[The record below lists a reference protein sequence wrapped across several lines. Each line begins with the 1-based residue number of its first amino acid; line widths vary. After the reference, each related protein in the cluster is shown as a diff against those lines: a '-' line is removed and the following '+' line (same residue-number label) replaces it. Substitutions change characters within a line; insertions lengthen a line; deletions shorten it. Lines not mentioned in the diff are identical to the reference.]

1 MLVVGGIGSLARLSM
16 LGVVMALAWPAA
28 AWAEAASAL
37 RVEYHQ
43 WQVGKDG
50 VRQELSYAEKLY
62 RQENTLWVEREVPE
76 AAQRDHDDHH
86 HGGLGHKHADVV
98 GAPLWIQRDDSGNV
112 DVKLVDRYEQR
123 LIDIA
128 PPYYGNVGYDG
139 HWVETW
145 ALVDPAS
152 LSSLEPSSVADGVET
167 YQMQRGSQHITL
179 VWNPERRYAVSI
191 RSRDEHGLSGRTI
204 EAREIADPEPA
215 PWTTLKGYKNRDY
228 SDLLD

>member
-1 MLVVGGIGSLARLSM
+1 MVVERIGRLARLSL
-16 LGVVMALAWPAA
+16 LGTMVSLAWPVT
-28 AWAEAASAL
+28 AWADAASAL

-62 RQENTLWVEREVPE
+62 RQENALWVEREVPE

-98 GAPLWIQRDDSGNV
+98 GAPLWIQRDGDGNV

-145 ALVDPAS
+145 ALLDPAT
-152 LSSLEPSSVADGVET
+152 LSALEPSSVAENGVET
-167 YQMQRGSQHITL
+167 YQIQRGSQYITL

-191 RSRDEHGLSGRTI
+191 RARDEHGLSGRTI
-204 EAREIADPEPA
+204 EAEEITDPNPL
-215 PWTTLKGYKNRDY
+215 PWTALEGYRNRDY